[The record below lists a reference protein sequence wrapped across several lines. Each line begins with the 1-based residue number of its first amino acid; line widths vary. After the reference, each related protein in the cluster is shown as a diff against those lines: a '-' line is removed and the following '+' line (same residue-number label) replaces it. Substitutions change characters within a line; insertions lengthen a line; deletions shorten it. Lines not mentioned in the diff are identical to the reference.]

1 MAPAA
6 EPFLIPVGSSRNLM
20 VEYTGAAA
28 GAEASLDITYSGGQS
43 ETVMLL
49 PEPDALLSL
58 LTGVMA
64 LARLGR
70 RSGNR

>member
-1 MAPAA
+1 
-6 EPFLIPVGSSRNLM
+6 M

-28 GAEASLDITYSGGQS
+28 GAEASLDMTYSGGQS

-64 LARLGR
+64 LAWLGR
-70 RSGNR
+70 RVGNR